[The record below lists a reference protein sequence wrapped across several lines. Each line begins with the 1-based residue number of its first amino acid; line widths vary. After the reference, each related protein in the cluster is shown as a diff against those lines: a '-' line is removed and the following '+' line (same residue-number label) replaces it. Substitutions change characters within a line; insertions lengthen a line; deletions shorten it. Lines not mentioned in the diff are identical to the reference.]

1 MAPKQRSNLLPAAGP
16 LKCGAH
22 RFPLPPLEIAPLA
35 KLSLLHSETEAYQ
48 TACLG
53 EPPVEGHEVLGW
65 PACGAIQGIPGA
77 REQLLLSV
85 RSEVNCGF
93 NFGDA
98 SSIFFCIST
107 TALAKA
113 DLTKAFCVNDE

>member
-1 MAPKQRSNLLPAAGP
+1 MAPKQRSNLRPAAGP

-22 RFPLPPLEIAPLA
+22 RFPLPPL
-35 KLSLLHSETEAYQ
+35 ETEAYQ